1 MTVVADAIELH
12 PVAILAGDDPETVV
26 LDLMQPLPAG
36 GRPLGFDGEHG
47 AMNPAGKERGNIPD
61 DKAPSPGM
69 GVRLGEVKNPPLTSG
84 VLSDLIGQAWEK
96 SLCFDAK
103 L

>member
-1 MTVVADAIELH
+1 MTRKPSCLISCSH
-12 PVAILAGDDPETVV
+12 C
-26 LDLMQPLPAG
+26 PLEG
-36 GRPLGFDGEHG
+36 
-47 AMNPAGKERGNIPD
+47 GNIPD

>member
-1 MTVVADAIELH
+1 MTLKPSCLISCSH
-12 PVAILAGDDPETVV
+12 C
-26 LDLMQPLPAG
+26 PLEG
-36 GRPLGFDGEHG
+36 GRWALMGRHG

>member
-1 MTVVADAIELH
+1 
-12 PVAILAGDDPETVV
+12 
-26 LDLMQPLPAG
+26 
-36 GRPLGFDGEHG
+36 
-47 AMNPAGKERGNIPD
+47 MNPAGKERGNIPE